1 MNKNELREFAIKAVG
16 RSPEKEPENPQF
28 DSLDK
33 LEIISAVYD
42 NFGDEANSVTEL
54 DNFYDFDSLFEILKA
69 NNLVN

>member
-1 MNKNELREFAIKAVG
+1 MNKKELREFAIKAVG

-42 NFGDEANSVTEL
+42 QFGDEANSITEL
-54 DNFYDFDSLFEILKA
+54 DNFSDLETLFVILKES
-69 NNLVN
+69 NLVD